1 MASVLKLESGSV
13 FNGNPITFSVKPLV
27 VNGSPSFHR
36 MIFEVKC
43 GMSGGNYETLKMS
56 VPITKEN
63 GNDVTVDVSSALR
76 SFRDSFEYSSEP
88 GDLPVVKFN
97 VSAHDEYMT
106 NGEVHT
112 TEPIYYPTAD
122 SYLSTIFG
130 GFSDME
136 RMLSNGF
143 KSVQRLSRK
152 PSSSPQ
158 LACVGET
165 LVTAVAY
172 AQPQDLLTSSDMS
185 QPASMATLI
194 IDTGP
199 QTVGGIS
206 IYAMP
211 RSEAEHRME
220 IRFINSFGVM
230 ESVSVPTPQNAT
242 LPLSATPY
250 YVSRQQTFSR
260 MSRSVVRKEQ
270 GREKWR
276 FVTDPLDEPWL
287 RWYLEEFL
295 LAQYAWIKIG
305 GYWIPCTVM
314 SEDEEV
320 VFLDRTKEE
329 MLTVTFFLELDVK
342 GNPFAV

>member
-1 MASVLKLESGSV
+1 MATNINLTSGSV
-13 FNGNPITFSVKPLV
+13 FNGNPITFDIMPVILKEM
-27 VNGSPSFHR
+27 PSFHR
-36 MIFEVKC
+36 VIVEVEC
-43 GMSGGNYETLKMS
+43 GISGGNYETMRQF
-56 VPITKEN
+56 EN
-63 GNDVTVDVSSALR
+63 VLTEGKTVQTDVSSALS
-76 SFRDSFEYSSEP
+76 SFSKSYEYNAEELSFP
-88 GDLPVVKFN
+88 LVKFRIK
-97 VSAHDEYMT
+97 VYDEYMT
-106 NGEVHT
+106 GGEVHP
-112 TEPIYYPTAD
+112 TEPIYYPSAD
-122 SYLSTIFG
+122 GYLSTIFG

-172 AQPQDLLTSSDMS
+172 AQAQDLLTSSDMA
-185 QPASMATLI
+185 QPASLATLI
-194 IDTGP
+194 TKEGQ
-199 QTVGGIS
+199 QTIGGIS

-211 RSEAEHRME
+211 RTEAEHRME

-230 ESVSVPTPQNAT
+230 ESVSVPTTQNTT
-242 LPLSATPY
+242 LSLSATPY

-276 FVTDPLDEPWL
+276 FVTDPLDEHWL

-295 LAQYAWIKIG
+295 LAQYAWIKVG
-305 GYWIPCTVM
+305 DYWIPCTLT

-342 GNPFAV
+342 GNPYTV

>member
-1 MASVLKLESGSV
+1 MATNIKLTSGSV
-13 FNGNPITFSVKPLV
+13 FNGNPITFDIMPVILKDT
-27 VNGSPSFHR
+27 PSFHR
-36 MIFEVKC
+36 VIVEVKC
-43 GMSGGNYETLKMS
+43 GISGGNYETMRQFENVLTEGKS
-56 VPITKEN
+56 VQA
-63 GNDVTVDVSSALR
+63 DVSSALSTFCKSYEYNAEEL
-76 SFRDSFEYSSEP
+76 SFP
-88 GDLPVVKFN
+88 LVKFRIK
-97 VSAHDEYMT
+97 VYDEYMT

-130 GFSDME
+130 GFTDME

-172 AQPQDLLTSSDMS
+172 AQPQDLLTSSDMA
-185 QPASMATLI
+185 QPASLATLI
-194 IDTGP
+194 TGEGA

-230 ESVSVPTPQNAT
+230 ESISVPTPQNAT

-250 YVSRQQTFSR
+250 YISRQQTFSR

-276 FVTDPLDEPWL
+276 FVTDPLDEQWL

-295 LAQYAWIKIG
+295 LVQYAWIKID

-342 GNPFAV
+342 GNPYAK

>member
-1 MASVLKLESGSV
+1 
-13 FNGNPITFSVKPLV
+13 
-27 VNGSPSFHR
+27 
-36 MIFEVKC
+36 
-43 GMSGGNYETLKMS
+43 
-56 VPITKEN
+56 
-63 GNDVTVDVSSALR
+63 
-76 SFRDSFEYSSEP
+76 
-88 GDLPVVKFN
+88 
-97 VSAHDEYMT
+97 
-106 NGEVHT
+106 
-112 TEPIYYPTAD
+112 
-122 SYLSTIFG
+122 
-130 GFSDME
+130 ME

-172 AQPQDLLTSSDMS
+172 AQPQDLLTSSDMA
-185 QPASMATLI
+185 QPASLATLI
-194 IDTGP
+194 TDEGA

-230 ESVSVPTPQNAT
+230 ESISVPTPQNAT

-250 YVSRQQTFSR
+250 YISRQQTFSR

-276 FVTDPLDEPWL
+276 FVTDPLDEQWL

-295 LAQYAWIKIG
+295 FAQYAWIKIG

-342 GNPFAV
+342 GNPYAK

>member
-1 MASVLKLESGSV
+1 MATNIKLTSGSV
-13 FNGNPITFSVKPLV
+13 FNGNPITFDIMPVILKET
-27 VNGSPSFHR
+27 PSFHR
-36 MIFEVKC
+36 VIVEVKC
-43 GMSGGNYETLKMS
+43 GISGGNYETMRQFENVLTEGKS
-56 VPITKEN
+56 VQA
-63 GNDVTVDVSSALR
+63 DVSSALSTFCKSYEYNAEEL
-76 SFRDSFEYSSEP
+76 SFP
-88 GDLPVVKFN
+88 LVKFRIK
-97 VSAHDEYMT
+97 VYDEYMI
-106 NGEVHT
+106 NGEVHP

-122 SYLSTIFG
+122 GYLSTIFG

-172 AQPQDLLTSSDMS
+172 ALPQDLLTSSDMA
-185 QPASMATLI
+185 QPASLATLI
-194 IDTGP
+194 TDEGA

-230 ESVSVPTPQNAT
+230 ESVSVPTPQNVT

-250 YVSRQQTFSR
+250 YISRQQTFSR

-276 FVTDPLDEPWL
+276 FVTDPLDEQWL

-342 GNPFAV
+342 GNPYAK